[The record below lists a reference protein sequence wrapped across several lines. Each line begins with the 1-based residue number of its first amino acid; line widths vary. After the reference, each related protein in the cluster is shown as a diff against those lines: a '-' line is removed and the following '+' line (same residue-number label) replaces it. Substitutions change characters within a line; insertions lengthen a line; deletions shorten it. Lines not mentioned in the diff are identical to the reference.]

1 MAPARWDV
9 GTSISA
15 HSQDLRGF
23 FCRDEQRGKIPL
35 PGQGR
40 YTVPVPRTPARPSP
54 RHQAQ
59 VHTFKAFFQLAWP
72 RDWFWP
78 MDAEKKRG
86 ESLLDQNQALQATRQ
101 DGRAVLGLWQPGSLS
116 CSMWGS
122 CLDSCSDSLKSLQE
136 QEASVGLSQR
146 EGLFLSEAGRPD

>member
-1 MAPARWDV
+1 MVVRDRSEGLWHLRDGMLGPASLPTTRTSEASSV
-9 GTSISA
+9 GTSKEGRSPF
-15 HSQDLRGF
+15 RGREGIQYP
-23 FCRDEQRGKIPL
+23 CPA
-35 PGQGR
+35 P
-40 YTVPVPRTPARPSP
+40 PPPPARPSQ

-59 VHTFKAFFQLAWP
+59 VDTFKAFFQLAWP

-101 DGRAVLGLWQPGSLS
+101 DGRAVLGLWQSGSLS
-116 CSMWGS
+116 RSMWGS

-136 QEASVGLSQR
+136 QEASVGLSQ
-146 EGLFLSEAGRPD
+146 